1 MRRPDCPLVSIAI
14 NNYNYA
20 RFLPAC
26 IESALVQT
34 YANTEVIVVDDGSR
48 DESRQAIESFTGRV
62 IGHFKPNGGQ
72 ASAINTGFAMSAGEI
87 VIFLDSDDLLLPDIV
102 ERIVDAWEPGAAK
115 VHFPL
120 LLMDEAGRD
129 LDERIPTTSH
139 EGDVTPIILRF
150 GAYASPPSSGNAY
163 SRAVLKKIMPIPESD
178 WRIAADT
185 YPIILAAFFG
195 EVINLPEAGGAYRI
209 HRKDAKSRFVM
220 NNNPSTPAEAL
231 RRLERSRL
239 LIGTE
244 LQRRGLQPTAFFEL
258 EPPTAARMRI
268 ISRRVDKAESPAA
281 SSRMMRIV
289 RDSVRSV
296 WHWPDFTTL
305 ARILYTVWFVAV
317 AFLPMRLAERLI
329 IWAIDAQRRPQ
340 WLKAAA
346 LSSHTRGPAVKRS
359 RKSALA

>member
-26 IESALVQT
+26 IESALAQT
-34 YANTEVIVVDDGSR
+34 YANTEVIVVDDGSK
-48 DESRQAIESFTGRV
+48 DESRQAIELFAGR
-62 IGHFKPNGGQ
+62 IIAHFKANGGQ
-72 ASAINTGFAMSAGEI
+72 ASALNSGYAKSAGEI

-102 ERIVDAWEPGAAK
+102 ERIVGAWKPGVAK
-115 VHFPL
+115 AHFPL
-120 LLMDEAGRD
+120 LLMDEAGHD
-129 LDERIPTTSH
+129 LEEQVPTTSH
-139 EGDVTPIILRF
+139 EGDVTPIVRRF

-163 SRAVLKKIMPIPESD
+163 ARATLEKIMPMPESD

-209 HRKDAKSRFVM
+209 HRKNAKSRFVM

-244 LQRRGLQPTAFFEL
+244 LQRRGLHPTASFEL

-268 ISRRVDKAESPAA
+268 ISRRVDKAVSTAG
-281 SSRMMRIV
+281 SGRMMTIV

-296 WHWPDFTTL
+296 WHWPDFTAL
-305 ARILYTVWFVAV
+305 ARVLYTVWFVAV
-317 AFLPMRLAERLI
+317 AFLPMPFAERLI